1 MGFLCFFDHFILDFI
16 YRLSQVENSYLIMF
30 RGIHKVTVDSKG
42 RFAVPT
48 KIRDLLNRKQV
59 FDLVLTLNPWDRA
72 LWVYPLLEWER
83 IEGVLTSLSDFD
95 KQTRRTKQIMRGYA
109 SDCNLDPQGRILLPQ
124 EIRTLICLGKESVLL
139 GQGNKLEIWDSTVW
153 KEERDSWLDSVENA
167 DPLKSNGLD
176 SLSL

>member
-1 MGFLCFFDHFILDFI
+1 
-16 YRLSQVENSYLIMF
+16 MF

-48 KIRDLLNRKQV
+48 KIRDLLNKEQV
-59 FDLVLTLNPWDRA
+59 VDLVLTLNPWDRA

-83 IEGVLTSLSDFD
+83 IEGVLSSLSDFD

-109 SDCNLDPQGRILLPQ
+109 SDCTLDPQGRILLSQ
-124 EIRTLICLGKESVLL
+124 EIRTLTGVTKESVLL
-139 GQGNKLEIWDSTVW
+139 GQGNKLEIWDSAFW
-153 KEERDSWLDSVENA
+153 SEERDSWLDYVENA
-167 DPLKSNGLD
+167 DSLNSTGLD

>member
-1 MGFLCFFDHFILDFI
+1 
-16 YRLSQVENSYLIMF
+16 MF

-48 KIRDLLNRKQV
+48 KIRDLLNKEQV
-59 FDLVLTLNPWDRA
+59 IDLVLTLNPWDRA

-83 IEGVLTSLSDFD
+83 IEEVLSSLSDFD

-109 SDCNLDPQGRILLPQ
+109 SDCTLDPQGRILLSQ
-124 EIRTLICLGKESVLL
+124 EIRTLTGVTKESVLL
-139 GQGNKLEIWDSTVW
+139 GQGNKLEIWDSAFW
-153 KEERDSWLDSVENA
+153 NEERDSWLDSVENS
-167 DPLKSNGLD
+167 DSLKSTGLD

>member
-1 MGFLCFFDHFILDFI
+1 MGFYDFV
-16 YRLSQVENSYLIMF
+16 YFYSWAENTYLIMF

-48 KIRDLLNRKQV
+48 KFRDLFTKEQV
-59 FDLVLTLNPWDRA
+59 LDLVLTLNPWDRA
-72 LWVYPLLEWER
+72 LWIYPLLEWER
-83 IEGVLTSLSDFD
+83 IEGILTSLSDFD

-167 DPLKSNGLD
+167 DPLKSNGLE

>member
-1 MGFLCFFDHFILDFI
+1 
-16 YRLSQVENSYLIMF
+16 MF

-48 KIRDLLNRKQV
+48 KIRDLLNKEQV
-59 FDLVLTLNPWDRA
+59 VDLVLTLNPWDRA

-83 IEGVLTSLSDFD
+83 IEEVLSSLSDFD

-109 SDCNLDPQGRILLPQ
+109 SDCTLDPQGRILLSQ
-124 EIRTLICLGKESVLL
+124 EIRTLTGITKESVLL
-139 GQGNKLEIWDSTVW
+139 GQGNKLELWDSAVW
-153 KEERDSWLDSVENA
+153 SEERDSWLDYVENA
-167 DPLKSNGLD
+167 DSLNSTGLD